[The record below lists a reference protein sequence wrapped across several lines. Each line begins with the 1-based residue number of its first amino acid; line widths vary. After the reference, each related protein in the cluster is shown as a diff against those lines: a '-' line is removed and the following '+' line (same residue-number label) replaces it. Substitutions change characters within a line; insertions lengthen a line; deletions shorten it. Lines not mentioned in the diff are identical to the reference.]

1 MSRYCGQPW
10 WSTAGFKILAG
21 SFSQVELGGLEPPTP
36 CLQITRGS
44 TGMVRDVRSRL
55 RRVRLRPLPFGV
67 VATGTSYREV
77 CQLQQFTESH
87 RPVAFSSPKG

>member
-36 CLQITRGS
+36 CLQSMAKVSS
-44 TGMVRDVRSRL
+44 TVHGLAGIAV
-55 RRVRLRPLPFGV
+55 GV
-67 VATGTSYREV
+67 HVSTGTS
-77 CQLQQFTESH
+77 
-87 RPVAFSSPKG
+87 RPVGVGGGCHYGKVKG